1 MLEFARIPQMTRQEE
16 TAYWLA
22 RPEDEAAPEEKL
34 GPHLRAV
41 ANRASQYAT
50 KLGYSGLAY
59 NLGMIHDSGKALSH
73 FREYLLG
80 NRDRDGYNH
89 SAAGALLANSD
100 LAVPIASHHTGLR
113 SRADIAN
120 ELNDEAQESR
130 VQSAVENAQKLIGD
144 ALADGKRLP
153 EDPMRRAFLLRMLHS
168 TLIDADWTRVAK
180 HSGTFSP
187 PESPSIGTLLDRMI
201 TAQEEI
207 ADRSRRINRI
217 RADVRQQCIEA
228 AQGPPGIYTAS
239 IPTGGGKTRA
249 LMEMA
254 LRHAE
259 QHDLDR
265 VIVLAPYVSILRQ
278 SAEVYRTIL
287 EREEDDGT
295 AVLEHHGNVS
305 LEQASTREYSRAT
318 SRWDRPVIVSTFVQ
332 ALESLMHTSNSR
344 LRKIHRFAD
353 SVVILDEVQNVPYDL
368 RDTTI
373 WLLEELSDLGTTV
386 ITSSATQIPMPGTEV
401 IDNPPDLYCRMKRVE
416 YKYDS
421 SEYSPEALWERAAP
435 CSMIVANTTANAWTL
450 ARENPDAYHLS
461 TKMTPAHRESVVQE
475 TKARLD
481 LNEGEGRE
489 DVQLVT
495 TQLVEAGI
503 DLDFDYGIRLWGPMD
518 NVIQAA
524 GRVNRERRQNLATVL
539 ITRLEKGSLPPGAYE
554 AGTEVHEEMFELHG
568 SMDLSDPE
576 WLRRYYDRMEARVSS
591 AHPQIASALQ
601 DLDYPTADDEY
612 ELIDDAQQVDL
623 LIQHPEFGASE
634 ALVEQ
639 LRDGELSRALLL
651 EAQKY
656 SISPYLWQIDDHLE
670 EDAAV
675 LLREDADLYLW
686 TGAYDERLGLA

>member
-1 MLEFARIPQMTRQEE
+1 MTMQQNIE
-16 TAYWLA
+16 YWLA
-22 RPEDEAAPEEKL
+22 RPEDEGAPEEEL
-34 GPHLRAV
+34 GPHLHGV
-41 ANRASQYAT
+41 ADHASQYAA
-50 KLGYSGLAY
+50 KLGYPALAQ
-59 NLGMIHDSGKALSH
+59 NLGLYHDAGKALTH

-100 LAVPIASHHTGLR
+100 LAVSIASHHTGLR
-113 SRADIAN
+113 SRADVAN

-130 VQSAVENAQKLIGD
+130 VQMAFENARELIGN
-144 ALADGKRLP
+144 ALAEGEHLP

-180 HSGTFSP
+180 HSGTFEP

-201 TAQEEI
+201 AAQEAI
-207 ADRSRRINRI
+207 TDRSSQINRI
-217 RADVRQQCIEA
+217 RADIRQQCIEA

-278 SAEVYRTIL
+278 SAGVYRKIL
-287 EREEDDGT
+287 EQEEDERT

-344 LRKIHRFAD
+344 LRKIHRFAN

-368 RDTTI
+368 RETTI
-373 WLLEELSDLGTTV
+373 WLLEELEELGTTV

-401 IDNPPDLYCRMKRVE
+401 IDDPPDLYRRMKRVE
-416 YKYDS
+416 YEHDPDEHS
-421 SEYSPEALWERAAP
+421 LEALWERAEP
-435 CSMIVANTTANAWTL
+435 CTMIVANTTADARRL
-450 ARENPDAYHLS
+450 AEANPAAYHLS
-461 TKMTPAHRESVVQE
+461 TKMTPAHRRSVVQE
-475 TKARLD
+475 IKSRLD
-481 LNEGEGRE
+481 PNQGEERE

-503 DLDFDYGIRLWGPMD
+503 NLDFDFGIRLWGPMD
-518 NVIQAA
+518 NVIQAG
-524 GRVNRERRQNLATVL
+524 GRVNRERRSGLAPVL
-539 ITRLEKGSLPPGAYE
+539 VTKLEEGSLPPGAYE

-568 SMDLSDPE
+568 SMDLNDPE
-576 WLRRYYDRMEARVSS
+576 WLGRYYDRMESRVSS

-601 DLDYPTADDEY
+601 DLEYPTADDEY

-623 LIQHPEFGASE
+623 LIQDPEFGAFE

-639 LRDGELSRALLL
+639 LRNAELSRPLLL

-656 SISPYLWQIDDHLE
+656 SISPYLWQIEDHLE
-670 EDAAV
+670 DDNAI

-686 TGAYDERLGLA
+686 TGTYDDRLGLA